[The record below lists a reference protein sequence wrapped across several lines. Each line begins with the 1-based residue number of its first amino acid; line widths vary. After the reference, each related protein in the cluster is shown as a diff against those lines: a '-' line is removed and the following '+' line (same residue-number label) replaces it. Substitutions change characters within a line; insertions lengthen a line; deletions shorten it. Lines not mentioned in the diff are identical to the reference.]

1 MRDNLLCEFLG
12 SVMKAN
18 FVSLTNSFQLKEIK
32 GMRRSAQT
40 SSTGVRAVGYLNQ
53 SRSIG
58 VGREPTPFVSLTK
71 RLKFKEIKGM
81 RSSALKPSMVVRVR
95 GLEESDSDE
104 SKMKNSKETSFK
116 IRHDG

>member
-1 MRDNLLCEFLG
+1 MTTYLWILG
-12 SVMKAN
+12 HS
-18 FVSLTNSFQLKEIK
+18 S
-32 GMRRSAQT
+32 RRQA
-40 SSTGVRAVGYLNQ
+40 
-53 SRSIG
+53 
-58 VGREPTPFVSLTK
+58 FVSLTK

-95 GLEESDSDE
+95 GLEENDSDE

>member
-1 MRDNLLCEFLG
+1 MKGDIHKSRVWVRVLWMLFESCTISQCSWVLMVTQRVNMRDNLLCEFLG

-32 GMRRSAQT
+32 GMRRSART

-58 VGREPTPFVSLTK
+58 VGREPT
-71 RLKFKEIKGM
+71 REY
-81 RSSALKPSMVVRVR
+81 A
-95 GLEESDSDE
+95 
-104 SKMKNSKETSFK
+104 
-116 IRHDG
+116 

>member
-1 MRDNLLCEFLG
+1 
-12 SVMKAN
+12 
-18 FVSLTNSFQLKEIK
+18 
-32 GMRRSAQT
+32 
-40 SSTGVRAVGYLNQ
+40 
-53 SRSIG
+53 
-58 VGREPTPFVSLTK
+58 
-71 RLKFKEIKGM
+71 M